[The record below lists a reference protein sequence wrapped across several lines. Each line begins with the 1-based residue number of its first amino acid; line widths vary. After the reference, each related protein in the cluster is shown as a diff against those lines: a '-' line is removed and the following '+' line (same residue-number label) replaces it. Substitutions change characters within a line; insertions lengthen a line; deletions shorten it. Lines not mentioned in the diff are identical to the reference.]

1 MNHPGLLHALTTPS
15 TLSSFSTT
23 RLPTAGE
30 AAAGADAGAAG
41 AGAGGAGAGAG
52 AAGADTSMGAARST
66 RDRGG
71 VFLSD
76 SVLLACSPTT
86 S

>member
-41 AGAGGAGAGAG
+41 AGVGGAG
-52 AAGADTSMGAARST
+52 AGADTSMGAARST

-76 SVLLACSPTT
+76 SVSLACVPTT